1 MIVSQQYLVAFK
13 LREESYGGSPEE
25 ALFMLTDKIIPSL
38 EMLAEWERTHRVMG
52 GFFEGQ
58 RSGTLVLEAEDNLE
72 LDRLLSSLP
81 MMAVYDV
88 DVAPVQRIGSALE
101 RDLRIAQEMRTAAGL

>member
-1 MIVSQQYLVAFK
+1 MVAFK
-13 LREESYGGSPEE
+13 LREESYGGSAEE
-25 ALFMLTDKIIPSL
+25 SMYMLIDQVIPSL
-38 EMLAEWERTHRVMG
+38 EMLESWEKEHKVMG

-58 RSGTLVLEAEDNLE
+58 RSGVFVIEAEDNLE
-72 LDRLLSSLP
+72 LDRLLASLP

-101 RDLRIAQEMRTAAGL
+101 RDRKIVNEVRAAAGL